1 MAAAVGVAGGKVTRM
16 KTIWVRDVRRWR
28 NVTSCD
34 DTVHNVSYVSVGHV
48 LQVEKQCRE
57 EEVQLYV
64 FRMCLQRTDTPILQ
78 ACV

>member
-16 KTIWVRDVRRWR
+16 KTILVRDVRRWR

-34 DTVHNVSYVSVGHV
+34 DTAHNVSYVSVGHV
-48 LQVEKQCRE
+48 LRVEKQSRE

-64 FRMCLQRTDTPILQ
+64 FRMCLQRIDTPILQ